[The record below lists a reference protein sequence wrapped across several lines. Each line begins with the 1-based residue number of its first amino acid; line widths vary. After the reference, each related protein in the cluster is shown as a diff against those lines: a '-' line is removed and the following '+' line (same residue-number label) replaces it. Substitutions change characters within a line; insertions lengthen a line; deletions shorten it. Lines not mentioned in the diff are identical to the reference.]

1 MDNMNISVT
10 GIEEGINYIEKEVIE
25 RLHDEME
32 KVKET
37 YSNFISN
44 GTLSSSEVDEL
55 LQGVIKKT
63 DSLQMKFE
71 EVATKIKTTMT
82 QSSEGIQKDI
92 SGIHSN
98 LSN

>member
-25 RLHDEME
+25 KLHDEME

-71 EVATKIKTTMT
+71 EVATKIKTAMT